1 LASIAASPL
10 AAGDKPAKSRAA
22 LEKEFAAKLTGAVMV
37 GTYSIDGRPETGP
50 PKTDRYEIEK
60 AEKLEGD
67 RWMITARIKYGE
79 KDVNL
84 PIPIDVLWA
93 GDTPVLSLTKA
104 TIPGLGTFTTRV
116 MVYGDRYA
124 GTWQHDAVGGQ
135 MWGRIEKAK
144 PGGKAAAGSARNP

>member
-1 LASIAASPL
+1 
-10 AAGDKPAKSRAA
+10 
-22 LEKEFAAKLTGAVMV
+22 
-37 GTYSIDGRPETGP
+37 
-50 PKTDRYEIEK
+50 
-60 AEKLEGD
+60 
-67 RWMITARIKYGE
+67 MITARIKYGE